1 MTYRPEILVTPSDV
15 DAVSRLIDAG
25 ANSMLIG
32 EQHFGLRL
40 AGEFTR
46 EDVQEATKIAHAK
59 GAKVY
64 VAVNALFHNDK
75 LRDLPDYLRFL
86 RDVEVD
92 AIVFGDPGVLM
103 IAREV
108 APELTLH
115 WNGETTGTNWYSANY
130 WGRKGAKRVALAREI
145 NMDAIVEIKE
155 KAEVEIEIQVHG
167 MMTMFQSKRTLVG
180 NYFEFQG
187 KDLAIERTDRDR
199 HMFLF
204 DPERNAKYPIFE
216 DKNGTH
222 IMSPKDVCIIDEL
235 EDLLD
240 AKIDCFKIDGIFKST
255 EYMERVVQLYNE
267 AIDLYFEDPDAYD
280 DKKDYFIEE
289 IEKIQPINREI
300 DTGFFFKETVY

>member
-1 MTYRPEILVTPSDV
+1 MAYRPEILVTPNDV
-15 DAVSRLIDAG
+15 EAVGRLIDAG
-25 ANSMLIG
+25 ANAVLIG

-46 EDVQEATKIAHAK
+46 KDVEEATKIAHEK

-64 VAVNALFHNDK
+64 VAVNALFHNER
-75 LRDLPDYLRFL
+75 LSDLPDYLRFL
-86 RDVEVD
+86 RDTQVD

-103 IAREV
+103 VAREV

-115 WNGETTGTNWYSANY
+115 WNGETMGTNWFSTNY
-130 WGRKGAKRVALAREI
+130 WGRKGASRVALAREI
-145 NMDAIVEIKE
+145 NMDAIIEIKE

-180 NYFEFQG
+180 NYFQFQG
-187 KDLAIERTDRDR
+187 KDLAIERTDRGR
-199 HMFLF
+199 QMFLF
-204 DPERNAKYPIFE
+204 DPERKAKYPIFE
-216 DKNGTH
+216 DENGTH

-240 AKIDCFKIDGIFKST
+240 AKIDCFKIDGIFKTT
-255 EYMERVVQLYNE
+255 EYMEKIVKLYNE
-267 AIDLYFEDPDAYD
+267 AIDLYFNDPDAYD
-280 DKKDYFIEE
+280 EKKDDFIEQ
-289 IEKIQPINREI
+289 IEQIQPKNRDI